1 MTLNKRIVQLGSMPV
16 GDGYET
22 VFMAEINSAF
32 DHDLIEG
39 KRMVKAAADA
49 GCHFLKAEILCSTDI
64 VLDDGS
70 SYEYAYGDQGQR
82 TSERWFD
89 IVQRKM
95 NPLSFYEEM
104 FGYSRSLGLEFVVSV
119 YDIESVEFLADMAA
133 AGIKI
138 PSNILNHEPIIR
150 AAART
155 GIPLI
160 FDTNKAY
167 LSDIGRAL
175 IWAEQYG
182 ATSVVINHHPGGN
195 PAPASIHNLN
205 IIRLLKRTFNVPA
218 GLSCHYVGDEILY
231 TAVGV
236 GVNVLEKPISFD
248 PLKKDLD
255 TVFAVH
261 INDLPEV
268 VRKVRAC
275 WQALGTGEARSFIPG
290 RYLDQWMGAVARCDM
305 ATGTLL
311 TTDNCRFAWPCKGVS
326 VEDWSKIEG
335 RLLSRDLPAG
345 TPVKWS
351 DVDFSK

>member
-1 MTLNKRIVQLGSMPV
+1 MTLNKRTIQLGSTPV
-16 GDGYET
+16 GDDHET

-32 DHDLIEG
+32 DHDLVEG
-39 KRMVKAAADA
+39 KRMIKAAAEA

-70 SYEYAYGDQGQR
+70 SYEYAYGNRGER
-82 TSERWFD
+82 TSERWYD
-89 IVQRKM
+89 IVRRKM
-95 NPLSFYEEM
+95 NPMSFYEEM
-104 FGYSRSLGLEFVVSV
+104 FGYSRSVGLEFVVSV

-133 AGIKI
+133 VAIKI
-138 PSNILNHEPIIR
+138 PSPILNHEPIIR

-155 GIPLI
+155 SIPLI
-160 FDTNKAY
+160 FDTAKAY
-167 LSDIGRAL
+167 LSDIGKAL

-182 ATSVVINHHPGGN
+182 ASSVMLNHHPGAN
-195 PAPASIHNLN
+195 PAPANIHNLN
-205 IIRLLKRTFNVPA
+205 IIRLFKRTFGVPA

-231 TAVGV
+231 VAVGV
-236 GVNVLEKPISFD
+236 GANVLEKPISFN

-261 INDLPEV
+261 IDDLPEV

-275 WQALGTGEARSFIPG
+275 WQALGTGEARLFIPD
-290 RYLDQWMGAVARCDM
+290 RNLDQWMGPVARYDM
-305 ATGTLL
+305 AAGTPL
-311 TTDNCRFAWPCKGVS
+311 TTDNCRFAWPCKGIS

-335 RLLSRDLPAG
+335 RRLSRDLPAG

-351 DVDFSK
+351 DVEFSE

>member
-1 MTLNKRIVQLGSMPV
+1 MLV

-32 DHDLIEG
+32 DHDLVEG
-39 KRMVKAAADA
+39 KHMIKAAADA

-70 SYEYAYGDQGQR
+70 SYEYTYGNRGER
-82 TSERWFD
+82 TSERWYD
-89 IVQRKM
+89 IVLRKM
-95 NPLSFYEEM
+95 NPLSFYEKM
-104 FGYSRSLGLEFVVSV
+104 FSYSRSIGLEFVVSA
-119 YDIESVEFLADMAA
+119 YDIESVEFLADIAA

-138 PSNILNHEPIIR
+138 PSPILNHEPIIR

-155 GIPLI
+155 GIPII
-160 FDTNKAY
+160 FDTSNAY

-182 ATSVVINHHPGGN
+182 ASGVVLNQHPGGN
-195 PAPASIHNLN
+195 PAPPEIHNLN
-205 IIRLLKRTFNVPA
+205 IIRLLKKTFGVPA

-231 TAVGV
+231 AAVGV
-236 GVNVLEKPISFD
+236 GANVLEKPISFN

-255 TVFAVH
+255 TIFSAH
-261 INDLPEV
+261 IDDLPNI

-275 WQALGTGEARSFIPG
+275 WLALGTGEARSFIPT
-290 RYLDQWMGAVARCDM
+290 RNLDQRMGVVAKSNLV
-305 ATGTLL
+305 GGIQL
-311 TTDNCRFAWPCKGVS
+311 TTDTCRFAWPCKGVS

-335 RLLSRDLPAG
+335 RRLSRSVQSGIPI
-345 TPVKWS
+345 KWS
-351 DVDFSK
+351 DIDFSE